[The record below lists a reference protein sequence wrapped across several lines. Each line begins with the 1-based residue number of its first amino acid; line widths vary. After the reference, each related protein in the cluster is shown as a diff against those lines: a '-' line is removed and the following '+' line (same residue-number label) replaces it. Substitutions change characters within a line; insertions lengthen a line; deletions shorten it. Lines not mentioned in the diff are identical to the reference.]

1 MVRTL
6 RKGKWKYIRNYQGF
20 YPDGLQN
27 NYRYRML
34 AFTEWRELFKD
45 GQLNGEQQQFF
56 LPRPA
61 EQLFDLSE
69 DPYEV
74 NDLSKNPAFRKK
86 FNWKCELN

>member
-6 RKGKWKYIRNYQGF
+6 RKGKWKYIEIIRDFIQMGC
-20 YPDGLQN
+20 QN

-45 GQLNGEQQQFF
+45 GKLNEEQQQFF

-61 EQLFDLSE
+61 EQLFDLSK
-69 DPYEV
+69 DPYEG
-74 NDLSKNPAFRKK
+74 K
-86 FNWKCELN
+86 